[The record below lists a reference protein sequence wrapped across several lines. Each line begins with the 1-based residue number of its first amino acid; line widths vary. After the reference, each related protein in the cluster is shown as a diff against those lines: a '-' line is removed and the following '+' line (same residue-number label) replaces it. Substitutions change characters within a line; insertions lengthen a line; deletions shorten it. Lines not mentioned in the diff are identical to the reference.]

1 MSVMCGSDS
10 QIPHLLH
17 TAYSCGQHGPVTV
30 WFMSARPG
38 NVIPVPK
45 TYVFFGG
52 SRITLSI
59 AVELLLLRLCFMFL
73 QNFLLLK
80 TELLQRKCGVLLFL
94 DIVFEMPRKLLDLRA
109 VCSPRPTCL
118 LTPALEG
125 INLYDKNSSNSSIPP
140 SPSRDTQDNYLY
152 AILTIFFSFRVSG
165 PKLHLHFSFL
175 VAYERPT
182 SFLTIQR
189 NEEYQ

>member
-1 MSVMCGSDS
+1 MFYVSLEFPFVKNWIASKKMRSPAVPWHCFWKAEKSV
-10 QIPHLLH
+10 
-17 TAYSCGQHGPVTV
+17 
-30 WFMSARPG
+30 
-38 NVIPVPK
+38 
-45 TYVFFGG
+45 
-52 SRITLSI
+52 
-59 AVELLLLRLCFMFL
+59 E
-73 QNFLLLK
+73 
-80 TELLQRKCGVLLFL
+80 
-94 DIVFEMPRKLLDLRA
+94 LRA

-152 AILTIFFSFRVSG
+152 VILTIFFSFRVSG

-175 VAYERPT
+175 VAYERPN

-189 NEEYQ
+189 NEEYQWWRRCAVRSVLHNATFPAYYVQIFSYSALEPLNCVIFFLCETKF